1 MSGSTADRYYGMAE
15 SSVLQ
20 NVSHLVGVRP
30 QADVDLAHHA
40 LNAVA
45 LSPQTQTQYSNG
57 ALTGYLWALGRGT
70 AAPVTGSGIPGA
82 PTLAGLTEEVDAS
95 MAQLADQTQRTV
107 PRDFLQGVH
116 DALAWVC
123 GYNDDRPCETLVAA
137 S

>member
-1 MSGSTADRYYGMAE
+1 MAK
-15 SSVLQ
+15 SSALH

-30 QADVDLAHHA
+30 QAEVELAHHA

-70 AAPVTGSGIPGA
+70 AAPVTGARSGGT
-82 PTLAGLTEEVDAS
+82 PTLAGLTEEIDATVV
-95 MAQLADQTQRTV
+95 QLAAQTQRTV

-123 GYNDDRPCETLVAA
+123 GYSDDRPCENLVAGN
-137 S
+137 

>member
-1 MSGSTADRYYGMAE
+1 MAE
-15 SSVLQ
+15 PSALQ
-20 NVSHLVGVRP
+20 NVTHLVGVRP
-30 QADVDLAHHA
+30 RADVELAHHA

-70 AAPVTGSGIPGA
+70 NAPVTGSGTPGA

-95 MAQLADQTQRTV
+95 VMQLADQAQRTD

-116 DALAWVC
+116 DTLAWIC
-123 GYNDDRPCETLVAA
+123 GYSDDRPRGNLDAD